1 MQRTNN
7 KAFYF
12 SFFILHFSFMLSLSA
27 CSSLRG
33 IGMNKDS
40 RRAVATADS
49 IIDFARQSLGKPYRY
64 AARGPAAFDCSG
76 FTSYVYAQFGYNL
89 SHSSNGQSHQGRP
102 VKKGIKHLQRGD
114 IVVFSGRRISQTPG
128 HVGIYIG
135 PDPGGKSFSFIHA
148 ALTGVIISHLSEP
161 YYQAPPL
168 SCPRSSSPSHYRT
181 APLCPLFRR
190 ILLTGFA
197 SATNKTLLRHP
208 LQRFCNGILLAR
220 HIEWRYLCVEL
231 EKESHET
238 CRFSPL
244 RLVADDVCRDGF
256 RCPPSAERD
265 TDIHQH
271 RPRSCPGGTGA
282 DGRRATKPFIPS

>member
-1 MQRTNN
+1 MKNSMSRMQRTNN

-40 RRAVATADS
+40 LRAAATADS

-161 YYQAPPL
+161 YYQARYL
-168 SCPRSSSPSHYRT
+168 G
-181 APLCPLFRR
+181 ARR
-190 ILLTGFA
+190 ILPDFA
-197 SATNKTLLRHP
+197 PGAASIMPSLKLSEPLPHGPTLPSFPPDSLDW
-208 LQRFCNGILLAR
+208 FC
-220 HIEWRYLCVEL
+220 
-231 EKESHET
+231 
-238 CRFSPL
+238 FS
-244 RLVADDVCRDGF
+244 D
-256 RCPPSAERD
+256 E
-265 TDIHQH
+265 
-271 RPRSCPGGTGA
+271 
-282 DGRRATKPFIPS
+282 